1 MEKGK
6 TMKDHN
12 KLKSED
18 FNFFFEIA
26 VKYIKI
32 FNGMKLLFLL
42 CLPIGLVA
50 QKMDALITKSETER
64 IENYLSSNE
73 MGGRKTFSPGIE
85 LASKFISDE
94 FKKIKLETWDHAKNY
109 SQRFNM
115 YTSKVNSLEVNFDGM
130 TFDPKKV
137 CIVSKESKI
146 QIDQSSGYQLVKIN
160 KEDNLFR
167 TAYRFLSSEKP
178 SIVLVDESFS
188 ANFDRLKF
196 QNPMSENQVNVI
208 FILANELPKS
218 YSISGNL
225 TVEKLAL
232 GNVLGVIPGI
242 SKPNEY
248 VIFSGH
254 YDHLGIMSQ
263 KAIAGDSIYN
273 GANDDAAGTT
283 AMIML
288 AKYYKKMKN
297 NARTLVF
304 VAFTAEEIGGYGS
317 QYFSKQFKN
326 PNDIVAMFNLEM
338 IGTESK
344 WGKNSAYI
352 TGFEKSSMGEIL
364 QKNLLGTTFTFYPDP
379 YTDQNLF
386 YRSDNATLAKL
397 GVPAHTISTSKM
409 DSEPNYHKPSD
420 EVGTLDLDNMTAII
434 KAIAQSA
441 KSIVDGSEAPTRV
454 DIQQLK

>member
-1 MEKGK
+1 
-6 TMKDHN
+6 
-12 KLKSED
+12 
-18 FNFFFEIA
+18 
-26 VKYIKI
+26 
-32 FNGMKLLFLL
+32 MKLLFLL
-42 CLPIGLVA
+42 CLPIGLLA

-64 IENYLSSNE
+64 IETYLASNE
-73 MGGRKTFSPGIE
+73 LGGRKTFSQGIE
-85 LASKFISDE
+85 LASKFITDE
-94 FKKIKLETWDHAKNY
+94 FKKIKLETWNHSKY
-109 SQRFNM
+109 
-115 YTSKVNSLEVNFDGM
+115 YTQNFTMFKSKVITLDVIFDG
-130 TFDPKKV
+130 FALDPKKIQV
-137 CIVSKESKI
+137 ISKETEI
-146 QIDQSSGYQLVKIN
+146 QIDQNSGYQIVKIN

-167 TAYRFLSSEKP
+167 TAYRLLSSEKP
-178 SIVLVDESFS
+178 SIVFVDESFS

-218 YSISGNL
+218 YSISGTLTIENL
-225 TVEKLAL
+225 SL
-232 GNVLGVIPGI
+232 GNVIGVIPGK

-254 YDHLGIMSQ
+254 YDHLGILSQ
-263 KAIAGDSIYN
+263 RAIAGDSIYN

-283 AMIML
+283 AVIML

-297 NARTLVF
+297 NARTLIF
-304 VAFTAEEIGGYGS
+304 VAFTAEEIGGFGS

-326 PNDIVAMFNLEM
+326 PDNIIAMLNLEM

-344 WGKNSAYI
+344 WGKKSAYI

-364 QKNLLGTTFTFYPDP
+364 QKNLLGTAFNFYPDP

-434 KAIAQSA
+434 KAIVQSA
-441 KSIVDGSEAPTRV
+441 KSIVDGSESPTRV
-454 DIQQLK
+454 DIRQLK